1 MHRSIAATSVLLTLG
16 LVVPGFGASQGDR
29 DDCQQVTDNDRR
41 IINCTRVID
50 DRSES
55 PRNRAIALNF
65 RGNALRDKGDNDRAI
80 ADFTEAIRLD
90 PKFAFPH
97 HNRGVAHR
105 NKGDIERAMADY
117 TAAIN
122 LDRKYAFAYSSRGV
136 ALLDLREFDRAM
148 ADCNQAISLNPK
160 MASGY
165 NCRGLAWRTKGDLD
179 RALADCNEAIKLAP
193 KYSSAYNCRG
203 LVFGSLGDHDR
214 AIADFTEA
222 ITISPRFVFAFAN
235 RGRVYANKSDHD
247 RAIADYSEAIRLSPH
262 FRAAYRN
269 RGNAWSAKG
278 DDARATADYT
288 EAARLNPK
296 PTEVAS
302 AIGRAGG
309 PTETAAAPAPPP
321 KSADAVR
328 SPGIGRRVALVIGNS
343 AYAAVPALFNP
354 ERDASAIAETL
365 RSIGFAS
372 VITRNNVS
380 RKELVEALKR
390 FQDEVERSDWAVIY
404 YAGHGVEVGGINY
417 LVPVDGR
424 LKDDRDVQDE
434 AVPLERVLASVE
446 NASKLRLVILDAC
459 RDNPFLVS
467 MRRASASRSIGRG
480 LTSVEPEGGV
490 LVAYAAKHGQIAFDG
505 EGTGSPFATALV
517 KRLSTPN
524 LEISMLFR
532 MVRDDVLNATGR
544 KQEPY
549 VYGSL
554 PGESLYFVQK

>member
-1 MHRSIAATSVLLTLG
+1 
-16 LVVPGFGASQGDR
+16 
-29 DDCQQVTDNDRR
+29 
-41 IINCTRVID
+41 
-50 DRSES
+50 
-55 PRNRAIALNF
+55 
-65 RGNALRDKGDNDRAI
+65 
-80 ADFTEAIRLD
+80 
-90 PKFAFPH
+90 
-97 HNRGVAHR
+97 
-105 NKGDIERAMADY
+105 MADY

-160 MASGY
+160 MAPGY
-165 NCRGLAWRTKGDLD
+165 NCRGLAWRAKGDLD

-193 KYSSAYNCRG
+193 KYYSAYNCRG

-222 ITISPRFVFAFAN
+222 ITISPRFVAFAN

-247 RAIADYSEAIRLSPH
+247 RAIADYSEAIRLRPH
-262 FRAAYRN
+262 SRAAYRN

-278 DDARATADYT
+278 DDARTTADYT

-309 PTETAAAPAPPP
+309 PTETAAAPCAAAEIRGRRPVPC
-321 KSADAVR
+321 
-328 SPGIGRRVALVIGNS
+328 IGRRVALVIGNS

-380 RKELVEALKR
+380 RKELVKALKR

-446 NASKLRLVILDAC
+446 NGEQ
-459 RDNPFLVS
+459 
-467 MRRASASRSIGRG
+467 ASAGDPRCLPRQSVRWSRCAAPAHRARSAAASTSI
-480 LTSVEPEGGV
+480 EPEGGV

-505 EGTGSPFATALV
+505 DGTGSPFATALV